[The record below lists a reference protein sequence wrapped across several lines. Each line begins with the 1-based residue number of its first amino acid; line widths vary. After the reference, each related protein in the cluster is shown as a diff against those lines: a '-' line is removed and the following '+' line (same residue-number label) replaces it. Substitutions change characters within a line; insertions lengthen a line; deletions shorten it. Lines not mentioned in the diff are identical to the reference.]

1 MIILQEWI
9 FSVGKDKRT
18 ELRIHVCLFCHC
30 FQSICVLVES
40 IHMSIVFCRS
50 TRLVGLFVFG
60 WVFLPNSDL
69 LSHAS
74 LQSAVQ
80 RLNNHSEPCLQRNFA
95 F

>member
-50 TRLVGLFVFG
+50 TRLVGLFLGGF
-60 WVFLPNSDL
+60 F
-69 LSHAS
+69 
-74 LQSAVQ
+74 
-80 RLNNHSEPCLQRNFA
+80 CLIQIC
-95 F
+95 